1 MTASNDNAG
10 YINRWGKPK
19 PKFTDMEM
27 AAMEGGHSIEEPAKP
42 QMEFLKELLTEAKV
56 PVKDQ
61 ILADIKKQGGN
72 IDDYYIRFT
81 DVNQL
86 GFSPKQAFGRSPD
99 VDDPT
104 FDPHYIGRG
113 KGKPALWFYPL
124 SYYLKDSA
132 YLYGT
137 EHPYVWLV
145 KLKTDAWL
153 QPVNY
158 KTTSIQSAPKGK
170 ERVGLLRLTNPPAAI
185 FFKHGWD
192 LVGTYYDYGS
202 QHRRHGEVKGAPKPE
217 KQSIMKSLLN
227 KFKNPFGPDET
238 TS

>member
-1 MTASNDNAG
+1 MNIDSEYVNH
-10 YINRWGKPK
+10 WGKPK
-19 PKFTDMEM
+19 PKFTEQEL
-27 AAMEGGHSIEEPAKP
+27 AVMEGGHSLEETSSS
-42 QMEFLKELLTEAKV
+42 MSFLKEIITEAKV
-56 PVKDQ
+56 SVKDQ

-72 IDDYYIRFT
+72 VNDYYIRFT
-81 DVNQL
+81 NVNQL

-99 VDDPT
+99 IDDPA
-104 FDPHYIGRG
+104 FDAHYIGRG

-124 SYYLKDSA
+124 SYYLKDST

-145 KLKTDAWL
+145 KLKSDAWL

-158 KTTSIQSAPKGK
+158 KTNEVKPAPAGK

-185 FFKHGWD
+185 FFKHGWN
-192 LVGTYYDYGS
+192 LVGTYYNYS
-202 QHRRHGEVKGAPKPE
+202 TQHQRHGHVRGAPKQE
-217 KQSIMKSLLN
+217 KPSIMKQLLS
-227 KFKNPFGPDET
+227 KFKNPFSPDET

>member
-1 MTASNDNAG
+1 MTNKIYHNF
-10 YINRWGKPK
+10 WGKSK
-19 PKFTDMEM
+19 PEYTELER
-27 AAMEGGHSIEEPAKP
+27 ATMEGGHSLEESTGSMP
-42 QMEFLKELLTEAKV
+42 FIKELIVEAKV
-56 PVKDQ
+56 SIRDQ
-61 ILADIKKQGGN
+61 ILADIKKQGGR

-99 VDDPT
+99 IDDPA
-104 FDPHYIGRG
+104 FDAHYIGRG

-124 SYYLKDSA
+124 GYYLKDST

-145 KLKTDAWL
+145 KLKPNAWL
-153 QPVNY
+153 QPVTHS
-158 KTTSIQSAPKGK
+158 TTEIKPAPAGK
-170 ERVGLLRLTNPPAAI
+170 DRVGLLRLTNPPAAI
-185 FFKHGWD
+185 FFKSGWD
-192 LVGTYYDYGS
+192 LVKTYYDYGS
-202 QHRRHGEVKGAPKPE
+202 QHQRHGQVKGAPKPE

-227 KFKNPFGPDET
+227 KFKNPFGPDGT